1 MDKKIELYMLS
12 PESQKIVIDR
22 LTNFSRKDE
31 ISINAFYFLYGIGKM
46 LDGIK
51 TGEEFYNYLQ
61 QKSNEFLYGDVHTIV
76 DYTEKVKDNESLY
89 ELGKRLVSVLAQK
102 EIGAIFYNGR
112 YKEELVEIFNEELF

>member
-61 QKSNEFLYGDVHTIV
+61 QKSNEFLYGDVYTIV

-89 ELGKRLVSVLAQK
+89 ELGKRLVSVSAQK
-102 EIGAIFYNGR
+102 EIGAIFYNGK
-112 YKEELVEIFNEELF
+112 YKEELVEIFNKELF